1 MKFISLPWV
10 STVVFSL
17 FYIVV
22 FAYDLSACLLL
33 SIARTFQSCTR
44 AQTPCSWANDL
55 RRMMASAAVAGL
67 AAGVAL
73 RDRWIPAAL
82 LSWLWLAP
90 LAAMLASAYLL
101 RQFFV

>member
-1 MKFISLPWV
+1 MKFISLPWF
-10 STVVFSL
+10 TVVFSL

-22 FAYDLSACLLL
+22 FAYDLSLFLYYPLPGRFSLAPLG
-33 SIARTFQSCTR
+33 AD
-44 AQTPCSWANDL
+44 AGPAMHWYG
-55 RRMMASAAVAGL
+55 MMASAAVAGL
-67 AAGVAL
+67 AAGVVL